1 MTQLPPLGD
10 LLRRYRV
17 ASGQSQEAL
26 AERAGLS
33 ARSISDLERGVNL
46 RPHHGTI
53 DLLAEALE
61 LSPQSRATLEATVT
75 HRRRTRMA
83 PLPPAEK
90 PPPLLPSEPTPLLGR
105 AQDVAAVLALF
116 ARPGVRLVTL
126 TGPGGVGKTRLA
138 LRVAQE
144 LRDHR
149 SVRVRLVALAS
160 VGEPTLVAPAIA
172 RAIGLSDAA
181 AQPAMEALTAYLAD
195 RDDLLVLDNFEQVV
209 AAAPLVA
216 ELLAA
221 CPRLTVLVTSRTAL
235 RVRAEYDYA
244 LAPLAVPPSAPPSN
258 APSARAWLDYAA
270 VDLFVQRARAVKPR
284 FELAEA
290 DAPVVADICRRL
302 DGLPLAIE
310 LAAARVKVLSP
321 RALHA
326 RLTGTDGTDGTG
338 EDPAQATGSTL
349 QLLADGPRDLPARQQ
364 TLRAAM
370 AWSYDLLSPR
380 EQPLFRRLGVFVGG
394 CTADAADAVCVAPRD
409 GDETAMDS
417 PDASDVLPRLA
428 SLVDNSLLRQEEE
441 AGDPS
446 IMGDARFAM
455 LRTVQE
461 YARERLEASGERETV
476 RRRHAAYYL
485 ALAEQAE
492 PQLYRADQR
501 AWQDRLETEHGNL
514 RAALRWSVAGGEG
527 EPDIGLRLGGALW
540 RFWWQRGYLS
550 EGRRWLT
557 ALLEATTAAPPDAAR
572 ARALHGAA
580 RLAYGQGDYAP
591 AATLADQSLA
601 LSRAVGSASGSA
613 AALSLLGIIAT
624 DQGQYERAV
633 ALTEES
639 LALFERIGN
648 AAWAGTVLSN
658 LGIIAAEQ
666 GDYAGAAALYE
677 RSLTVQRDA
686 GNIRGIAVSQVN
698 LARLEREQGNFARAA
713 ALYEGSV
720 ALFRELG
727 GKHDLATGLNNLG
740 EMARLLGDVA
750 RAAALSEE
758 SVALQRE
765 LGDKRGLGMALA
777 DLAHVA
783 RHQGDGTRALA
794 LYAEAISFCRAV
806 GNRLGLAQCLEG
818 MAATMF
824 ARRQPR
830 RTLLLYAAAATLRDA
845 INTPMAPA
853 DRRDHDAVLANARV
867 ALSGRDAPDED
878 PFAAAWEQGQAL
890 TVEDIVAMVAAM
902 RAEGANRPISGRG
915 P

>member
-17 ASGQSQEAL
+17 VSGQSQEAL

-61 LSPQSRATLEATVT
+61 LSPQSRATLEAAVT
-75 HRRRTRMA
+75 HRRRPRTA
-83 PLPPAEK
+83 PSSPAET
-90 PPPLLPSEPTPLLGR
+90 PAPMLPSEPTPLLGR
-105 AQDVAAVLALF
+105 AQDVAAVCALF

-144 LRDHR
+144 LRDHLA
-149 SVRVRLVALAS
+149 VRVRLVALAS
-160 VGEPTLVAPAIA
+160 VGEPGLVAPAIA

-181 AQPAMEALTAYLAD
+181 GQPTTEALTAYLAD
-195 RDDLLVLDNFEQVV
+195 RDDLLLLDNFEQVV

-216 ELLAA
+216 ALLAA
-221 CPRLTVLVTSRTAL
+221 CPRLMALVTSRAAL

-244 LAPLAVPPSAPPSN
+244 LAPLAVPPSAPHSGVPG
-258 APSARAWLDYAA
+258 ARAWLDYAA

-338 EDPAQATGSTL
+338 EDPARATGSTL

-370 AWSYDLLSPR
+370 AWSYDLLSPP
-380 EQPLFRRLGVFVGG
+380 EQTLFRRLGVFVGG
-394 CTADAADAVCVAPRD
+394 CTADAADAVCVARLD
-409 GDETAMDS
+409 GDETALATPDA
-417 PDASDVLPRLA
+417 PDASDVLPGLA

-446 IMGDARFAM
+446 IMGDARFAL

-514 RAALRWSVAGGEG
+514 RAALRWSVAEGEG
-527 EPDIGLRLGGALW
+527 EPDIGLRLAGALW

-557 ALLEATTAAPPDAAR
+557 ALLEATAAAPPDAAR

-591 AATLADQSLA
+591 AAILADQSLA
-601 LSRAVGSASGSA
+601 LSRAAGSASGSA
-613 AALSLLGIIAT
+613 AALSLLGIIAM

-639 LALFERIGN
+639 LALFQRIGN

-666 GDYAGAAALYE
+666 GDYAGAAVLYE

-686 GNIRGIAVSQVN
+686 GDLRGIAVSQVN
-698 LARLEREQGNFARAA
+698 LARLEREQGNFARAS
-713 ALYEGSV
+713 ALYEESV
-720 ALFRELG
+720 ALFRDLG
-727 GKHDLATGLNNLG
+727 GKHDLAAGLNNLG
-740 EMARLLGDVA
+740 EMARLLGDFA

-783 RHQGDGTRALA
+783 RHQGDGARALA
-794 LYAEAISFCRAV
+794 LYEEAMSFCQAV

-818 MAATMF
+818 MAATLF
-824 ARRQPR
+824 ARGQPR
-830 RTLLLYAAAATLRDA
+830 RTVLLYGAAAMLRDA

-853 DRRDHDAVLANARV
+853 DRRDHDPVLANARV
-867 ALSGRDAPDED
+867 ALSACDAAAGQD
-878 PFAAAWEQGQAL
+878 PFAAAWEQEQAL
-890 TVEDIVAMVAAM
+890 TVEDIMAMVAAM
-902 RAEGANRPISGRG
+902 RAEGGQ
-915 P
+915 

>member
-53 DLLAEALE
+53 DLLADALD
-61 LSPQSRATLEATVT
+61 LAPQSRAMLEAMVT
-75 HRRRTRMA
+75 HRRRPRTA
-83 PLPPAEK
+83 PSSLVKKPA
-90 PPPLLPSEPTPLLGR
+90 PLLPSEPTPLLGR
-105 AQDVAAVLALF
+105 AQDVASVLALF

-138 LRVAQE
+138 LRVVQE
-144 LRDHR
+144 LRDHLA
-149 SVRVRLVALAS
+149 VRVRLVALAS
-160 VGEPTLVAPAIA
+160 VGEPALVAPAIA

-181 AQPAMEALTAYLAD
+181 GQPATEALTAYLAD
-195 RDDLLVLDNFEQVV
+195 RDDLLLLDNFEQVV

-221 CPRLTVLVTSRTAL
+221 CPRLMVLVTSRAAL

-244 LAPLAVPPSAPPSN
+244 LAPLAVPPSAPPS
-258 APSARAWLDYAA
+258 APHSGVPGARAWLDYAA

-326 RLTGTDGTDGTG
+326 RLTGTDGPDGTG
-338 EDPAQATGSTL
+338 EEPARATGSTL
-349 QLLADGPRDLPARQQ
+349 QLLADGPRDLLARQQ

-380 EQPLFRRLGVFVGG
+380 EQTLFRRLGVFVGG
-394 CTADAADAVCVAPRD
+394 CTADAADAVCIARIDNDNPALA
-409 GDETAMDS
+409 TS
-417 PDASDVLPRLA
+417 DASDVLTGLA

-514 RAALRWSVAGGEG
+514 RAALRWSMAGGEG
-527 EPDIGLRLGGALW
+527 EPDIGLRLVGALW

-557 ALLEATTAAPPDAAR
+557 ALLEATAAAPPDAAR

-580 RLAYGQGDYAP
+580 RLAYGQGDYAR

-601 LSRAVGSASGSA
+601 LSRALGSVSGSA
-613 AALSLLGIIAT
+613 LALSLLGIIAT
-624 DQGQYERAV
+624 DQGQYERAA
-633 ALTEES
+633 ALSEES
-639 LALFERIGN
+639 LALFQRIGN

-666 GDYAGAAALYE
+666 GDYAGAAVLYE
-677 RSLTVQRDA
+677 RSLTVQREA
-686 GNIRGIAVSQVN
+686 GNIRGIAASQLN
-698 LARLEREQGNFARAA
+698 LARLEREQGNVARAA

-720 ALFRELG
+720 TLFRELG
-727 GKHDLATGLNNLG
+727 GKHDLAMGLNNLG
-740 EMARLLGDVA
+740 EMARLLGDFA
-750 RAAALSEE
+750 RAAALLEE
-758 SVALQRE
+758 SVALERE
-765 LGDKRGLGMALA
+765 LGDKWGLGLALA

-794 LYAEAISFCRAV
+794 LYAEALSFCRAI

-824 ARRQPR
+824 ARGQPR
-830 RTLLLYAAAATLRDA
+830 CTLLLYAAAATLRDA

-853 DRRDHDAVLANARV
+853 DRIDHDPVLAAARV
-867 ALSGRDAPDED
+867 ALSERDAAEQDR
-878 PFAAAWEQGQAL
+878 FAAAWEQGQAL
-890 TVEDIVAMVAAM
+890 TVEDIMAMMAAM
-902 RAEGANRPISGRG
+902 PAEAGQ
-915 P
+915 

>member
-1 MTQLPPLGD
+1 MTQFPPLGD

-17 ASGQSQEAL
+17 VSGQSQEAL

-53 DLLAEALE
+53 ALLADALD
-61 LSPQSRATLEATVT
+61 LAPQSRATLEATVT
-75 HRRRTRMA
+75 HRRRTRTA
-83 PLPPAEK
+83 PAPPAEK
-90 PPPLLPSEPTPLLGR
+90 PAPLLPSEPTPLLGR

-138 LRVAQE
+138 LRVVQE

-160 VGEPTLVAPAIA
+160 VGEPGLVAPAIA

-181 AQPAMEALTAYLAD
+181 GQPATEALTAYLAD
-195 RDDLLVLDNFEQVV
+195 RDDLLLLDNFEQVV

-221 CPRLTVLVTSRTAL
+221 CPRLMVLVTSRAAL

-244 LAPLAVPPSAPPSN
+244 LAPLAVPPSAPHSGVPG
-258 APSARAWLDYAA
+258 ARAWLDYAA

-310 LAAARVKVLSP
+310 LAAARIKVLSP

-326 RLTGTDGTDGTG
+326 RLTGTDGTG
-338 EDPAQATGSTL
+338 EGPAQATGSTL

-370 AWSYDLLSPR
+370 AWSYDLLSPQ
-380 EQPLFRRLGVFVGG
+380 EQTLFRRLGVFVGG
-394 CTADAADAVCVAPRD
+394 CTADAADAVCVARLD
-409 GDETAMDS
+409 SDETAPATLAMS
-417 PDASDVLPRLA
+417 DAPDVLQGLA

-446 IMGDARFAM
+446 SAGDARFAM

-461 YARERLEASGERETV
+461 YARERLEASGEREAV
-476 RRRHAAYYL
+476 RRRHAVYYL

-514 RAALRWSVAGGEG
+514 RATLRWSVAGGEG
-527 EPDIGLRLGGALW
+527 EPDIGLRLAGALW

-557 ALLEATTAAPPDAAR
+557 ALLEATAAAPPDAAR

-580 RLAYGQGDYAP
+580 RLAYGQGDYAQ
-591 AATLADQSLA
+591 AATLAEQGLA
-601 LSRAVGSASGSA
+601 LSRALGSASGSA
-613 AALSLLGIIAT
+613 LALSLLGIIAT
-624 DQGQYERAV
+624 DQGQYECAA
-633 ALTEES
+633 ALSEES
-639 LALFERIGN
+639 LALFQRIGN

-666 GDYAGAAALYE
+666 GDYAGAAVLYE

-686 GNIRGIAVSQVN
+686 GNIRGIAASQLN
-698 LARLEREQGNFARAA
+698 LARLEREQGNVARAA

-720 ALFRELG
+720 TLLRELG
-727 GKHDLATGLNNLG
+727 GKHDLAVGLNNLG
-740 EMARLLGDVA
+740 EMARLLGDFA
-750 RAAALSEE
+750 RAAALLEE

-765 LGDKRGLGMALA
+765 LGDKWGLGLALA

-783 RHQGDGTRALA
+783 RQQGDSTRALA
-794 LYAEAISFCRAV
+794 LYAEALSFCRAI

-818 MAATMF
+818 MAATLF
-824 ARRQPR
+824 ARGQPR
-830 RTLLLYAAAATLRDA
+830 RTVLLYAAAATLRDA

-853 DRRDHDAVLANARV
+853 DRRDHDPALAAART
-867 ALSGRDAPDED
+867 ALSERDAAGQD
-878 PFAAAWEQGQAL
+878 PFAVAWEQGQASTL
-890 TVEDIVAMVAAM
+890 EDIAAMVAAV
-902 RAEGANRPISGRG
+902 RAEVGQ
-915 P
+915 